1 MIPKKIHYCWFGKRP
16 LSKIAKK
23 CIVSWKKY
31 CPDYEIIQ
39 WNENNFDINYCNYSR
54 QAYDAGKYAFVSDVA
69 RFYILVNHG
78 GIYMDVD
85 HEILKPID
93 YFLQCKAF
101 CGLQAKAEI
110 GLGILGCEKNFELFK
125 EFLNEYNNIKFKKEN
140 GEFDITVVNLRFMEF
155 CSKYG
160 FVKSDKLQNIID
172 LSIFPSEYFYATS
185 FETYKTT
192 ITGNTYSNHH
202 YIGSWCTPKMRV
214 YSLLVKILGINAVKK
229 ISNIKNKII
238 KNS

>member
-110 GLGILGCEKNFELFK
+110 GLGILGCVENFELFK
-125 EFLNEYNNIKFKKEN
+125 NFLNEYNNRNFKKED
-140 GEFDITVVNLRFMEF
+140 GKFDITVINLRFMDF
-155 CSKYG
+155 CYKYG
-160 FVKSDKLQNIID
+160 FIKDDKLQNIRD
-172 LSIFPSEYFYATS
+172 LSIFPSTYFYATS

-192 ITGNTYSNHH
+192 ITKNTYSDHH
-202 YIGSWCTPKMRV
+202 YIGSWCTPKMRI
-214 YSLLVKILGINAVKK
+214 YSWLVKVLGIRVVQK
-229 ISNIKNKII
+229 ISSIKNKII
-238 KNS
+238 KNF